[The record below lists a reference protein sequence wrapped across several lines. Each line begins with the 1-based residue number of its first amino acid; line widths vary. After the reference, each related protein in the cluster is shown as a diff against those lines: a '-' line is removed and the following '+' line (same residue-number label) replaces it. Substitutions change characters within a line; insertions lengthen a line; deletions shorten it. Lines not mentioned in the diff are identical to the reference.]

1 MTTLEEIM
9 FHVET
14 YKKEIIT
21 KEDCEQA
28 IGEILN
34 GTVEPPFPV
43 EPDFPQAHKIDQ
55 DWYIIGND
63 GEPVYI
69 NR

>member
-14 YKKEIIT
+14 HKKGIIT
-21 KEDCEQA
+21 KHDCEQA

-34 GTVEPPFPV
+34 GTVEPPLWDL
-43 EPDFPQAHKIDQ
+43 EM
-55 DWYIIGND
+55 W
-63 GEPVYI
+63 
-69 NR
+69 R

>member
-14 YKKEIIT
+14 YEKGIIT

-28 IGEILN
+28 IGEIL
-34 GTVEPPFPV
+34 TSS
-43 EPDFPQAHKIDQ
+43 
-55 DWYIIGND
+55 
-63 GEPVYI
+63 
-69 NR
+69 

>member
-14 YKKEIIT
+14 YEKGIIT
-21 KEDCEQA
+21 KQACEQA

-34 GTVEPPFPV
+34 GTIEPPFPA
-43 EPDFPQAHKIDQ
+43 ELEFPQAYYPHRTQRARKFFT
-55 DWYIIGND
+55 
-63 GEPVYI
+63 
-69 NR
+69 

>member
-14 YKKEIIT
+14 YEKGIIT
-21 KEDCEQA
+21 KQDCEQA

-34 GTVEPPFPV
+34 GTIEPPFPA
-43 EPDFPQAHKIDQ
+43 ELEFQQA
-55 DWYIIGND
+55 Y
-63 GEPVYI
+63 
-69 NR
+69 

>member
-9 FHVET
+9 FHIET
-14 YKKEIIT
+14 YKKDIIT

-34 GTVEPPFPV
+34 GTIEPPFPA
-43 EPDFPQAHKIDQ
+43 ELEFPKA
-55 DWYIIGND
+55 Y
-63 GEPVYI
+63 
-69 NR
+69 